1 MRDDGGHAGQDGG
14 QLLHAGRATRI
25 LLLLPCSRAPAI
37 LHHHPFPALACSR
50 YNCVPGKFQQT
61 DAFDTYV
68 KNATAIASA
77 QQDLPPRTPPARMA
91 DWPVT

>member
-1 MRDDGGHAGQDGG
+1 M
-14 QLLHAGRATRI
+14 
-25 LLLLPCSRAPAI
+25 LPCSCYLAPP
-37 LHHHPFPALACSR
+37 LNFPLACSR